1 MAKYFKLFLLP
12 AGFIVKTKHPYIYYI
27 ETCNVELEYMIQI
40 NKSHPIGLQNIS
52 GCSQINTDMITVY
65 IQQESCLVIYL

>member
-1 MAKYFKLFLLP
+1 MSKYLKMFML
-12 AGFIVKTKHPYIYYI
+12 AVGFIAKTKHPSIYYI

-40 NKSHPIGLQNIS
+40 NKSHTIGLQNIF

-65 IQQESCLVIYL
+65 IIYNKKVA